1 MTAWIGSTS
10 LDIMFKCN
18 LNVSFGTIL
27 QCIPLKRGASY
38 LKAMDATFVMA
49 IWLKPATLL
58 KVTLLHGRFSRFLN
72 CTNGTKSRKASHLN
86 ICNPVVFIKY
96 DILKINVSEYLTT
109 GEGFFLAFSNTLCY
123 TYSKAN
129 FH

>member
-1 MTAWIGSTS
+1 MTAWIGSFS

-18 LNVSFGTIL
+18 LNVSFETIL

-38 LKAMDATFVMA
+38 LKAMDATFVMLWA
-49 IWLKPATLL
+49 IWHYLHNLKSVNNA
-58 KVTLLHGRFSRFLN
+58 LHGRFSRFLN

-109 GEGFFLAFSNTLCY
+109 DEGFFLCY